1 MRSPYLKYDIGQ
13 NHHVGDVDGLDQAV
27 LVLSIDVGGY
37 PLTTPHSPFSLYHPN
52 QKRLKGNAIDLF
64 TIVIST
70 GLQLDYICQSSK
82 FNAYRMPFRIKF
94 RNNY

>member
-37 PLTTPHSPFSLYHPN
+37 PLTTPHSPFSL
-52 QKRLKGNAIDLF
+52 
-64 TIVIST
+64 
-70 GLQLDYICQSSK
+70 
-82 FNAYRMPFRIKF
+82 
-94 RNNY
+94 

>member
-37 PLTTPHSPFSLYHPN
+37 PLTPLS
-52 QKRLKGNAIDLF
+52 LF
-64 TIVIST
+64 TT
-70 GLQLDYICQSSK
+70 Q
-82 FNAYRMPFRIKF
+82 IK
-94 RNNY
+94 RD

>member
-70 GLQLDYICQSSK
+70 GLVRIGNESSK
-82 FNAYRMPFRIKF
+82 FNAYRIPFRIQF